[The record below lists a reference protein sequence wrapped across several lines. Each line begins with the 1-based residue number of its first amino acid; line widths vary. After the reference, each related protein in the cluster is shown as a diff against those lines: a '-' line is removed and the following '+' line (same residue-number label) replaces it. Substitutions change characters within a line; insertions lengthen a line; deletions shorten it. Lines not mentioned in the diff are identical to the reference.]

1 MKRLLVLVLASM
13 LIAASLAG
21 CTPSDKVSGT
31 LVVGC
36 PPISGDFIY
45 GFGNSS
51 YDKWVKDLTGG
62 YMSTYAVTPDGEIV
76 LNETVVKN
84 LETSVDGDG
93 NKTYTFEIHD
103 DLKWNDGSPITA
115 HDYIF
120 SILWE
125 ASPAWV
131 KAGASSATGDGLL
144 GYKAYFS
151 GESPVFTGI
160 KLIDDYKFS
169 VTIDAEM
176 LPYFFETS
184 YASVRPLPM
193 KAWAPA
199 AKIANEITI
208 EVPKAGQEDAEN
220 PEMEEKTFEGTC
232 LVSDSSV
239 WSLESNCQGIAGT
252 ERFAPTVSCGPY
264 IFQSFENNAVT
275 LKVNPHFKGDM
286 NGKKP
291 QLEYIIIK
299 YINQTTDVDQV
310 INGSVDA
317 VTGVIE
323 GEKIEK
329 ALNDEPNT
337 KVTYYPR
344 NGYGGI
350 FIHCDFGPT
359 QDAKVR
365 HALAYLI
372 DRQEVIKNVL
382 GGYGS
387 VVNGMYGLAQWMY
400 QDNKEAIDN
409 LPNFVLN
416 HDKANDLLDET
427 EWKYEADGKTPFDR
441 TKAKPGSEYYRHNAD
456 GEVLAINHL
465 GTEEN
470 DVTDNVEIQFKANCP
485 YAGIKFSLTRSD
497 FAKLLDHYYEG
508 FTMGDEREFHTFN
521 LATGFSAIFDPYYE
535 YHSDFYHVAYMQTE
549 QIKDEKLDEI
559 IIKMRSLDP
568 TQVEEYSAAWLE
580 YQIRWNEL
588 LPVIPLYSN
597 QYYDIY
603 SSKVKGFNTTPFLQW
618 AEMICEISK

>member
-1 MKRLLVLVLASM
+1 MKRLLVLVLATA
-13 LIAASLAG
+13 LVAVSLVG
-21 CTPSDKVSGT
+21 CTPGGSASGT
-31 LVVGC
+31 LIVGC

-62 YMSTYAVTPDGEIV
+62 YMSTYDVTPEGAIV
-76 LNETVVKN
+76 LNNTVVKK
-84 LETSVDGDG
+84 LDVVKDDAG
-93 NKTYTFEIHD
+93 NKIYTFELNK
-103 DLKWNDGSPITA
+103 DLKWNDGSAITA
-115 HDYIF
+115 KDYVF
-120 SILWE
+120 TILWE

-131 KAGASSATGDGLL
+131 AAGASASTGDGLL
-144 GYKAYFS
+144 GYKAYFD
-151 GESPVFTGI
+151 GETTTFAGVH
-160 KLIDDYKFS
+160 LIDDYKFS

-184 YASVRPLPM
+184 YASTRPLPM
-193 KAWAPA
+193 TSWSPD
-199 AKIANEITI
+199 AKIESSDAGSTLTSDNEEWTLDFDCKRVAQI
-208 EVPKAGQEDAEN
+208 
-220 PEMEEKTFEGTC
+220 
-232 LVSDSSV
+232 
-239 WSLESNCQGIAGT
+239 

-264 IFQSFENNAVT
+264 NFVSFENNAVT
-275 LKVNPHFKGDM
+275 LKVNPEFKGDM

-291 QLEYIIIK
+291 QLEYIIVR
-299 YINQTTDVDQV
+299 YINSKTDVDQV

-329 ALNDEPNT
+329 ALNDDPNT

-344 NGYGGI
+344 NGYGGV
-350 FIHCDFGPT
+350 FIHCDFSPT
-359 QDAKVR
+359 DNPNVR
-365 HALAYLI
+365 HALAYLM
-372 DRQEVIKNVL
+372 DRQEIIKNVL

-387 VVNGMYGLAQWMY
+387 VVNGQYGLAQWMY
-400 QDNKEAIDN
+400 EDNKAEIDA

-416 HDKANDLLDET
+416 HDKANELLDET
-427 EWKYEADGKTPFDR
+427 EWKFEADGKTPFDAS
-441 TKAKPGSEYYRHNAD
+441 KATADSNYFRHNAK

-470 DVTDNVEIQFKANCP
+470 DVTDNVEIQWKANCP

-508 FTMGDEREFHTFN
+508 FTMGEEREFNTFN
-521 LATGFSAIFDPYYE
+521 LATGFTAIFDPYYD
-535 YHSDFYHVAYMQTE
+535 YHSDFYHVLYMQTE
-549 QIKDEKLDEI
+549 QVKDDQLDEI
-559 IIKMRSLDP
+559 IIRMRSLEP

-580 YQIRWNEL
+580 YQQRWNQL

-603 SSKVKGFNTTPFLQW
+603 SGKVEGFETTPFLSW
-618 AEMICEISK
+618 AEMICEISKAK